1 MLGITRFWLPS
12 QDVSLYCFANISSG
26 SNMAFVAILV
36 SVLIWLLFAVYGVGW
51 LGFVPAWHKRDIVYT
66 QKWAHARSCRCKT
79 PMQSFELNI
88 FLFSQ
93 IFWLALCQTEWI
105 TVNEAIFGKRSRAAA
120 FVDPVTAPL
129 TPNQTIQTRDDHD
142 IVEPSFDNVCMCV
155 CWVNIISCFQTKNGQ
170 ASFFSMC

>member
-1 MLGITRFWLPS
+1 MTSSIPS

-51 LGFVPAWHKRDIVYT
+51 LGFVPAWHKRDIIYT
-66 QKWAHARSCRCKT
+66 QKWAHARSCRWKT
-79 PMQSFELNI
+79 SMQSFELNI

-129 TPNQTIQTRDDHD
+129 TPNQTIQTRDGHD
-142 IVEPSFDNVCMCV
+142 IVEPSFDNVCMCCV
-155 CWVNIISCFQTKNGQ
+155 CWVNIISFFQTKNRQ
-170 ASFFSMC
+170 APFQHV

>member
-1 MLGITRFWLPS
+1 
-12 QDVSLYCFANISSG
+12 
-26 SNMAFVAILV
+26 
-36 SVLIWLLFAVYGVGW
+36 
-51 LGFVPAWHKRDIVYT
+51 
-66 QKWAHARSCRCKT
+66 
-79 PMQSFELNI
+79 MQSFELNI

-129 TPNQTIQTRDDHD
+129 TPNQTIQTRDGQD
-142 IVEPSFDNVCMCV
+142 IVEPSFDNVCMCLCVCV

-170 ASFFSMC
+170 ASFQHVLKAPNPPSN

>member
-1 MLGITRFWLPS
+1 MALAGYVLCPRVIKETLFTHKSGQMLLDPTKT
-12 QDVSLYCFANISSG
+12 N
-26 SNMAFVAILV
+26 
-36 SVLIWLLFAVYGVGW
+36 
-51 LGFVPAWHKRDIVYT
+51 
-66 QKWAHARSCRCKT
+66 T
-79 PMQSFELNI
+79 PMQTFEWNI

-129 TPNQTIQTRDDHD
+129 TPNQTIQTRDGHD

-155 CWVNIISCFQTKNGQ
+155 CWVNIISCFEAKNGQ
-170 ASFFSMC
+170 ASFQHV

>member
-1 MLGITRFWLPS
+1 
-12 QDVSLYCFANISSG
+12 
-26 SNMAFVAILV
+26 MAFVAILV

-51 LGFVPAWHKRDIVYT
+51 LGFVPACHKRDTKVGNCYDPT
-66 QKWAHARSCRCKT
+66 KTNT
-79 PMQSFELNI
+79 PMQTFEWNI

-129 TPNQTIQTRDDHD
+129 TPNQTIQTRDGHD
-142 IVEPSFDNVCMCV
+142 IVEPAFDNVCICL
-155 CWVNIISCFQTKNGQ
+155 CWVSIIS
-170 ASFFSMC
+170 

>member
-1 MLGITRFWLPS
+1 
-12 QDVSLYCFANISSG
+12 
-26 SNMAFVAILV
+26 
-36 SVLIWLLFAVYGVGW
+36 
-51 LGFVPAWHKRDIVYT
+51 
-66 QKWAHARSCRCKT
+66 
-79 PMQSFELNI
+79 MQSFELNI

-155 CWVNIISCFQTKNGQ
+155 LGKYRIM
-170 ASFFSMC
+170 FSNKEWPGLFSACVMCPPSN

>member
-1 MLGITRFWLPS
+1 
-12 QDVSLYCFANISSG
+12 
-26 SNMAFVAILV
+26 
-36 SVLIWLLFAVYGVGW
+36 
-51 LGFVPAWHKRDIVYT
+51 
-66 QKWAHARSCRCKT
+66 
-79 PMQSFELNI
+79 MQTFEWNI

-129 TPNQTIQTRDDHD
+129 TPNQTIQTRDGHD

-155 CWVNIISCFQTKNGQ
+155 CVLGKYHIMFSNKEWPGLFSACVKSPQSPLKLN
-170 ASFFSMC
+170 FFSCA

>member
-1 MLGITRFWLPS
+1 
-12 QDVSLYCFANISSG
+12 
-26 SNMAFVAILV
+26 MAFVAILV
-36 SVLIWLLFAVYGVGW
+36 SVLIWLLFAVYCVAW
-51 LGFVPAWHKRDIVYT
+51 LAFVPACHKRDIVYP
-66 QKWAHARSCRCKT
+66 QKWALAAAIRSYRDSIKT
-79 PMQSFELNI
+79 PMQTFEWNI

-129 TPNQTIQTRDDHD
+129 TPNQTIQTRDGHS

-170 ASFFSMC
+170 ASFQHV